1 MILSAIPFFRSLCFL
16 FFFFMT
22 PLSEGGA
29 EWLKGWL
36 ASTGSLPVVGGRKAS
51 WSWSCL
57 LIADIQRLCTLTLL
71 AADEQESTGVPP
83 QAPTLV
89 RVE

>member
-1 MILSAIPFFRSLCFL
+1 MILSAIPFFSRPLCFV

-29 EWLKGWL
+29 EWLKGWP
-36 ASTGSLPVVGGRKAS
+36 ASPGSLPVVGERKAS

-57 LIADIQRLCTLTLL
+57 LIADIQQCTLTLP
-71 AADEQESTGVPP
+71 AADERESTGVPP

-89 RVE
+89 RDE

>member
-1 MILSAIPFFRSLCFL
+1 MILSAIPFFPGPFVLF

-29 EWLKGWL
+29 EWPKGWL
-36 ASTGSLPVVGGRKAS
+36 ASPGSLPVVGERKA
-51 WSWSCL
+51 SWSCL

-89 RVE
+89 RDE

>member
-1 MILSAIPFFRSLCFL
+1 
-16 FFFFMT
+16 MT

-36 ASTGSLPVVGGRKAS
+36 ASPGSLPVVGERKAS

-89 RVE
+89 RDE